1 MAKVDTNPE
10 SLLMSAARAMLESNI
25 SEFAA
30 LHFPLRKDL
39 SLNIAG
45 HLSKELDSIERRI
58 QTLCTVTCQTDDER
72 LVWFEIVVS
81 SISWDDSMK
90 YSRMHLKR
98 AVECPHHLL
107 ASFKLK
113 TDVLTELRLCEEI
126 FERERLR
133 TAEEARKVT
142 P

>member
-1 MAKVDTNPE
+1 M
-10 SLLMSAARAMLESNI
+10 LAAGAILENNI

-30 LHFPLRKDL
+30 LHSPLKRDL

-45 HLSKELDSIERRI
+45 HLSKELDSIEHRI
-58 QTLCTVTCQTDDER
+58 QALCTATCQTDEER

-90 YSRMHLKR
+90 YSRMHLR
-98 AVECPHHLL
+98 HAVECPHHLL

-113 TDVLTELRLCEEI
+113 TDVLTELRTCEEI
-126 FERERLR
+126 FEQEKLR

-142 P
+142 L